1 MANMAKKRLARLSGK
16 SLVGKNVKKN
26 LLTKFKMVWQ
36 VNNKWALAQLDCQ
49 NAVNYMCTAFFQ

>member
-36 VNNKWALAQLDCQ
+36 VNNK
-49 NAVNYMCTAFFQ
+49 